1 MNSLSI
7 LILTH
12 DNAGTLPDTL
22 RSVAFADEV
31 VVVDSGSTDGSQEI
45 AHAAGARVLQRPLTN
60 FADQR
65 NAGWEAA
72 RGPWVLALDSD
83 EVLDA
88 EAREAVRR
96 VIEWE
101 PGPGEPAA
109 YALCPIPYFLGRP
122 ILHGGVRETFVLRL
136 AWRKRS
142 RWAGRIHER
151 LVVDGPTARLPGRI
165 EHYSA
170 PTLAV
175 LLDKIRRNALG
186 RAEEWRSQG
195 ARPSVR
201 ALVWR
206 PLRFFL
212 GRWIV
217 RVAACT
223 GWSGGG
229 SSRPNSCSRT
239 FSTCC
244 PRTCSLARDPRRLRK
259 RRARARIFKRM
270 RPDRRSRRHGE
281 DSEHGMWWRPP
292 ARHHRL

>member
-12 DNAGTLPDTL
+12 DNAPTLPDTL

-45 AHAAGARVLQRPLTN
+45 ARAAGASVLQRPLTN

-101 PGPGEPAA
+101 PAPGEPVA

-122 ILHGGVRETFVLRL
+122 ILHGGVRETFMLRL

-217 RVAACT
+217 R
-223 GWSGGG
+223 GGFRDGMYGLVWWWLIATELLLAHFLHLLPEDVFAREKPSPG
-229 SSRPNSCSRT
+229 SEGARPGPHLQADASR
-239 FSTCC
+239 ST
-244 PRTCSLARDPRRLRK
+244 LAETR
-259 RRARARIFKRM
+259 
-270 RPDRRSRRHGE
+270 
-281 DSEHGMWWRPP
+281 
-292 ARHHRL
+292 